1 MEPSGLKSFLAS
13 APISRFLHSTT
24 EAPASREEEE
34 DAAAAE
40 SRLSCEDSS
49 SRSGTRSGASP
60 DAPCLLLRPPDSSTG
75 ALKFML
81 FVPANR
87 RSSSSDLAA
96 ASAADD
102 DGFALPPMA
111 CRSPTGSWE
120 INRTETRVST
130 MYSEVRRDKKHRQAK
145 KGAAKTNPVC
155 AKGLGM
161 ANAPAPIRRL
171 NTKAKDTS
179 EDADAPSTPA
189 AGPNP
194 SRAMSRV
201 GLRPLP
207 LSWEMLE
214 AFGKMSFRGFSPRFE
229 RRKKNKP
236 ASRFTVLIWFLF
248 LDLSS
253 ILDRG
258 DGFCAELGP
267 LHTTHKHINL
277 SSPFFAAEHS
287 KHTEAEGVEGLLH
300 KPSARARSQGL
311 YVG

>member
-1 MEPSGLKSFLAS
+1 MVGADQRVSDGDGDRVDRRVAEEAEQRTGLGAERAEELLGQRAHLQVRTHDRG
-13 APISRFLHSTT
+13 AR
-24 EAPASREEEE
+24 SREEEE

-40 SRLSCEDSS
+40 SRLSRGLVLEERDLPGRPQTRPAFSFALRTPPPGRSS
-49 SRSGTRSGASP
+49 LA
-60 DAPCLLLRPPDSSTG
+60 
-75 ALKFML
+75 

-179 EDADAPSTPA
+179 EDADAPSTPVR
-189 AGPNP
+189 GPTF
-194 SRAMSRV
+194 RAMSV
-201 GLRPLP
+201 STPDEFTGKCWAL
-207 LSWEMLE
+207 
-214 AFGKMSFRGFSPRFE
+214 GKMSFRGFSTIRE
-229 RRKKNKP
+229 KKKQ
-236 ASRFTVLIWFLF
+236 A
-248 LDLSS
+248 
-253 ILDRG
+253 
-258 DGFCAELGP
+258 C
-267 LHTTHKHINL
+267 K
-277 SSPFFAAEHS
+277 
-287 KHTEAEGVEGLLH
+287 
-300 KPSARARSQGL
+300 
-311 YVG
+311 